1 MECSLFAFTI
11 QMRYEAEQMA
21 NQQQCHSDLCLTCSL
36 ILLPFYCQ
44 DKSAEFSM
52 VSSVGVK
59 NNIYAVLVMGVYEVL
74 LEYNFTEANYRWQHI
89 ILCGQ
94 DAVLQT
100 SWLHACLHL

>member
-1 MECSLFAFTI
+1 
-11 QMRYEAEQMA
+11 
-21 NQQQCHSDLCLTCSL
+21 
-36 ILLPFYCQ
+36 
-44 DKSAEFSM
+44 M

-74 LEYNFTEANYRWQHI
+74 LEHNFTEANYRWQRI